1 MKQLNKA
8 QAVTMLIG
16 ALLMVVGAGIY
27 VFTAQAFTA
36 WLFAVGAVAFAAMQ
50 LQQTY
55 EGRNITIK
63 RLRRIMSIGDALFII
78 SAALMLEN
86 TYNALLPHTI
96 LASSIEFLKRMSS
109 LASDMASAHVRDECP
124 SFSPKSHSGYAISS
138 TTIDFR
144 RSELP
149 LS

>member
-16 ALLMVVGAGIY
+16 AFLMVVGAGIY

-86 TYNALLPHTI
+86 TYNALLPLFVNYIPNGYYHYLTYIHNNWVVLLLIAAI
-96 LASSIEFLKRMSS
+96 LEIYTTHR
-109 LASDMASAHVRDECP
+109 
-124 SFSPKSHSGYAISS
+124 ISS
-138 TTIDFR
+138 
-144 RSELP
+144 ELKKDGQP
-149 LS
+149 PASQA